1 MTAWM
6 GGDTR
11 RGGVAQAMTAIA
23 AVYMA
28 GVCLAGAPAA
38 AQTYGLATMQP
49 GTLAHTTGTAI
60 AKVLKDKGGL
70 NTLVQTTAGETVLI
84 PMVARGE
91 IDLGIANLAE
101 VQAQVEGSGPNRQAD
116 LRLIGVIHPLWASF
130 FVRKDTTMKTNA
142 DLKGKRLGLGY
153 SAMRTVDLLVQAQLA
168 LGGLTAKDVTPVLVP
183 NVMRGADD
191 FISGAVDALYFAFG
205 APKVREADA
214 SVGGIRALDAKAT
227 PEQLG
232 GEPQAVSLWL
242 SDADRSVAD
251 LRRRVRADQRL
262 HHRLHAVHQRQGEGR
277 GRLQDHRHVGEQ
289 QAGSVCDRAAPR
301 FVQPGRALQE
311 VRHGRITP
319 ARSNTSPTTRC
330 SRSRSSSACAN
341 LEIQP

>member
-6 GGDTR
+6 RVNTR
-11 RGGVAQAMTAIA
+11 RAGAGRTIAAIA
-23 AVYMA
+23 AVS
-28 GVCLAGAPAA
+28 GLCLVGAPAT

-142 DLKGKRLGLGY
+142 DMKGKRVGLGY

-183 NVMRGADD
+183 NVIRGADD

-214 SVGGIRALDAKAT
+214 SVGGVRALDASAS
-227 PEQLG
+227 PEQL
-232 GEPQAVSLWL
+232 
-242 SDADRSVAD
+242 
-251 LRRRVRADQRL
+251 
-262 HHRLHAVHQRQGEGR
+262 
-277 GRLQDHRHVGEQ
+277 
-289 QAGSVCDRAAPR
+289 AGSRKLFPYGYLTPTGPAPM
-301 FVQPGRALQE
+301 FVGVTEPINVYTIDYMLFTNAKVTDEVVYKIIDTLTNNKPDLIAMAPHLGAFNPALLYKKFDMTYHPGALKYFAEHKMQP
-311 VRHGRITP
+311 V
-319 ARSNTSPTTRC
+319 
-330 SRSRSSSACAN
+330 
-341 LEIQP
+341 EIK

>member
-1 MTAWM
+1 MTAM
-6 GGDTR
+6 GANTR
-11 RGGVAQAMTAIA
+11 RAGAGRTLAAIA
-23 AVYMA
+23 AVA
-28 GVCLAGAPAA
+28 GAWLAGAPAT

-84 PMVARGE
+84 PMVASGE

-130 FVRKDTTMKTNA
+130 FVRKDTTMKTSP

-153 SAMRTVDLLVQAQLA
+153 SAMRTVDMLVQAQLA
-168 LGGLTAKDVTPVLVP
+168 LGGLTAKDVTPVMVP

-214 SVGGIRALDAKAT
+214 SVGGIRALDASAS
-227 PEQLG
+227 PEQLAASRKLFPYG
-232 GEPQAVSLWL
+232 YLTPTRPAPIFVGVTEPIGVYTIDYMLFTNAKAKDEAVYKIIDTMAKNKPDLV
-242 SDADRSVAD
+242 SVAPH
-251 LRRRVRADQRL
+251 LATFNP
-262 HHRLHAVHQRQGEGR
+262 AVLYKKFDMPYHPGAEKYYRE
-277 GRLQDHRHVGEQ
+277 
-289 QAGSVCDRAAPR
+289 AG
-301 FVQPGRALQE
+301 L
-311 VRHGRITP
+311 
-319 ARSNTSPTTRC
+319 
-330 SRSRSSSACAN
+330 
-341 LEIQP
+341 LKK

>member
-1 MTAWM
+1 MTTWL
-6 GGDTR
+6 
-11 RGGVAQAMTAIA
+11 RGNTGYAIA
-23 AVYMA
+23 AVAALCMA
-28 GVCLAGAPAA
+28 AAPAT

-101 VQAQVEGSGPNRQAD
+101 VQAQVEGSGPNRQTD

-130 FVRKDTTMKTNA
+130 FVRKDTTMKATA
-142 DLKGKRLGLGY
+142 DMKGKRVGLGY

-168 LGGLTAKDVTPVLVP
+168 LGGLTAKDVTSVLVP

-191 FISGAVDALYFAFG
+191 FISGAIDALYFAFG

-214 SVGGIRALDAKAT
+214 SVGGIRALDAAAT
-227 PEQLG
+227 PERLAESRKLFPYGYLTRTGPAPIFVGVTEPIDVYTIDYMLFTNAKVKDEVVTKIIDTLVNSKPDLVATAPHLG
-232 GEPQAVSLWL
+232 AFNPAVLYKKFDMPYHPGAL
-242 SDADRSVAD
+242 KYFAD
-251 LRRRVRADQRL
+251 
-262 HHRLHAVHQRQGEGR
+262 HKM
-277 GRLQDHRHVGEQ
+277 
-289 QAGSVCDRAAPR
+289 
-301 FVQPGRALQE
+301 QP
-311 VRHGRITP
+311 V
-319 ARSNTSPTTRC
+319 
-330 SRSRSSSACAN
+330 
-341 LEIQP
+341 EIR